1 MQKQRYPTN
10 WDSVPVMFDLP
21 YASMLTGK
29 TYDTLLRMFKAGKFP
44 AHRIGRQIRVD
55 KEEFIQWFRGGTA

>member
-1 MQKQRYPTN
+1 
-10 WDSVPVMFDLP
+10 MFDLP
-21 YASMLTGK
+21 YAAMLTGK

-44 AHRIGRQIRVD
+44 AHRIGREIRVD